1 MEKQLDVSVVINTH
15 NRAESLKVTLES
27 LFHQMYKNFE
37 VIVVNGPSTDQTEK
51 VVSEYGKH
59 IKLLSCPVRNL
70 SVSRNIGIEAASG
83 EIVAFIDDD
92 GIADPYWIADLV
104 AGYTGPGIGG
114 VGGLVY
120 DYTGMQLQYQYS
132 SCDRNGDTDFGI
144 RPPFARY
151 CVPQAEKFLYL
162 QGTNCS
168 FRKTCLEEIG
178 GFDEEFEYYLDE
190 VDVCMRIMDLGYRIR
205 PLDHAA
211 VHHKYVQSYV
221 RNEEK

>member
-104 AGYTGPGIGG
+104 AGYTGPEIGG

-120 DYTGMQLQYQYS
+120 DYTGTEIRILAS
-132 SCDRNGDTDFGI
+132 DRRSRVTVCRRRKNFCICREQTAVF
-144 RPPFARY
+144 
-151 CVPQAEKFLYL
+151 EKHAW
-162 QGTNCS
+162 
-168 FRKTCLEEIG
+168 RKSAVL
-178 GFDEEFEYYLDE
+178 
-190 VDVCMRIMDLGYRIR
+190 MRNLNTIWMRWT
-205 PLDHAA
+205 
-211 VHHKYVQSYV
+211 YV
-221 RNEEK
+221 